1 MIVLVHKNKKK
12 PGDGAITF
20 PDLQCWNPQTLV
32 ATIIA
37 EINGSR
43 INCRI
48 KVSDMKKAFSID
60 DENPMKSITQYRK
73 DLEKVSKRLIE
84 QSRFEKDGS
93 IEIKS
98 LDLEQ
103 QL

>member
-1 MIVLVHKNKKK
+1 VIVLVHKNKKK
-12 PGDGAITF
+12 PGDGTITF

-37 EINGSR
+37 EIDGDR

-60 DENPMKSITQYRK
+60 DENPMKSITQNRK
-73 DLEKVSKRLIE
+73 YLEKVSKRLIE
-84 QSRFEKDGS
+84 QNRFEKDGS
-93 IEIKS
+93 IKINS

>member
-1 MIVLVHKNKKK
+1 VIVLVHKNKKK
-12 PGDGAITF
+12 PGDGTITF

-48 KVSDMKKAFSID
+48 KVSDMKKAFSILLVGLF
-60 DENPMKSITQYRK
+60 ILTRK
-73 DLEKVSKRLIE
+73 KISH
-84 QSRFEKDGS
+84 S
-93 IEIKS
+93 
-98 LDLEQ
+98 
-103 QL
+103 